1 MSDTISGETI
11 TYQYDALKRL
21 TQASSSP
28 IGGTTPASYTMNY
41 SYDVFG
47 NLTQNEQGNPIT
59 VNPATNQ
66 VSCTPSCYD
75 LNGNMTSG
83 ANATMTYDSNN
94 RMVSAVVSGGGAEYY
109 DYAPDG
115 KRIYRESVN
124 GAQSTEYWT
133 FYGARGEKLGVFS
146 FGLVYNQGLGTYQ
159 FTALMSDIQFAGK
172 TIVNNGATMM
182 QDRLGTNRVGGARL
196 YDIDTV
202 QVSGN

>member
-1 MSDTISGETI
+1 
-11 TYQYDALKRL
+11 
-21 TQASSSP
+21 
-28 IGGTTPASYTMNY
+28 MNY

-83 ANATMTYDSNN
+83 ANATMTYDSTN
-94 RMVSAVVSGGGAEYY
+94 RMVSAVVSGGGAGYY

-124 GAQSTEYWT
+124 GAQSTDYWM

-159 FTALMSDIQFAGK
+159 FTALMSDNQFAGK

-182 QDRLGTNRVGGARL
+182 QDRLGTRAGIGLCVGEQLGELPREFPSDDSGVCKRPDKQSES
-196 YDIDTV
+196 YV
-202 QVSGN
+202 QLKP